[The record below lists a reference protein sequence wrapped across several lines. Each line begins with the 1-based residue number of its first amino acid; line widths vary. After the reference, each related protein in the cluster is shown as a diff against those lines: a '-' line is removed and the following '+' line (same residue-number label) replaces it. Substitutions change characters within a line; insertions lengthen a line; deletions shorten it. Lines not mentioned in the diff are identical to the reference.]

1 MEETKATKNSGYS
14 SRFALTCILIG
25 GSVGT
30 GNLWRF
36 PRLVGQMGGAFIL
49 VMVACVFLQAT
60 SVLHIFPE
68 TALEVHRQ
76 HQRSQSAAPQR
87 LFFQKP
93 RNPDF
98 HTRLCFR
105 Q

>member
-49 VMVACVFLQAT
+49 VMVVCVFL
-60 SVLHIFPE
+60 
-68 TALEVHRQ
+68 
-76 HQRSQSAAPQR
+76 
-87 LFFQKP
+87 
-93 RNPDF
+93 
-98 HTRLCFR
+98 
-105 Q
+105 

>member
-14 SRFALTCILIG
+14 SRFALICILIG

-49 VMVACVFLQAT
+49 VMVACVFLSALPLLYVENFMSLFKI
-60 SVLHIFPE
+60 SVGGQNIVYSGECIQYLYR
-68 TALEVHRQ
+68 ALAKAGAL
-76 HQRSQSAAPQR
+76 SFLS
-87 LFFQKP
+87 
-93 RNPDF
+93 
-98 HTRLCFR
+98 
-105 Q
+105 